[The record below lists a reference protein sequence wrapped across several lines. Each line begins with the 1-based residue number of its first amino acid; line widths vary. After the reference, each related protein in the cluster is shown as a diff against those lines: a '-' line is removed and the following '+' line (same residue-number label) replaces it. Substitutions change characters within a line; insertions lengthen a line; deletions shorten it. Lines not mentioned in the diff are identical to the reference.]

1 MIHSFSFIC
10 AAVLLAAKEP
20 AGDLGEFRLKDL
32 PDIGPY
38 ELLILSSVTVLV
50 VIAMVWRKSSR
61 RRRRDFDYNSPP
73 RLFSELCRA
82 HQLTRSNRRLLKQ
95 LAAARNLKSA
105 ATLFVEPE
113 YFDLT
118 ILPPALKPSA
128 QELRQLRHRLF
139 D

>member
-1 MIHSFSFIC
+1 VIHSLIS
-10 AAVLLAAKEP
+10 AAALLAAKEP
-20 AGDLGEFRLKDL
+20 VGDLGEFRLEDL

-38 ELLILSSVTVLV
+38 ELLILSSVALFV
-50 VIAMVWRKSSR
+50 VITIVWGKISM

-82 HQLTRSNRRLLKQ
+82 HKLTWSNRRLLKQ
-95 LAAARNLKSA
+95 LAAARDLKSA

-118 ILPPALKPSA
+118 NLPPALKPSA
-128 QELRQLRHRLF
+128 QELRRLRHNLF